1 MVRILGC
8 GSLLI
13 ALAGLNGCGLG
24 SSSPNISQP
33 AAVRATGSVHGGQQ
47 PVTGATIQ
55 LWAVGTTGFGSAA
68 TPLISATVTTSD
80 GTGATNSNSNAGNS
94 GNTLPAG
101 QFTLNFTNA
110 YACPSAGTL
119 VYMTATGGNPGL
131 GGSVNNTAIV
141 MLTALGQ
148 CGSLSSSTFISLN
161 EIVTAGSVF
170 SLSSFLS
177 ASGSIGSPS
186 DSVSLQAIANAFAA
200 VNKMVNT
207 STGSALTGF
216 PKLNT
221 LANAMV
227 QCVNST
233 GPTSSSC
240 VALFADATPSGGTTP
255 TTVLGALLNIALN
268 PTLNG
273 TAIYNLSTPNAPFQ
287 PALTSA
293 PNLWNITTSGAASSA
308 CGTSGGGDDVSGT
321 VSYSGSKTGR
331 IYIAINNPNGC
342 EVGTEGTSIAAPG
355 AFTIHGVPPG
365 NSYTL
370 TAFMDTQG
378 YGNLN
383 AANPT
388 GSTTSFNVE
397 SPNLNPPIIPTLTLT
412 DPATVTI
419 TSAPGIRAIGPYNG
433 GAVVQLSNAV
443 TNSNGVESATSYT
456 LQWSTSS
463 SFSPIAGSKTFPAT
477 GTDLLVW
484 FVNGL
489 SNSTAYYFRYYA
501 TSGGTPQGPYSPTYG
516 PVTIGA
522 ATSGSAVSGSIGFTG
537 TATGPMYAG
546 FYNQDNFL
554 AAPFV
559 QSIASPFSLQPYSV
573 NVTSNPSAVYIPVAI
588 IDQNNNG
595 IVDPGDITNINFQ
608 GGPIAITG
616 ATSNQNLT
624 LPTGNVNAHVTTQV
638 IQSGSTISYG
648 LYFQL
653 NFLAKLPVVVTLLN
667 SYNTDGANIDN
678 GPLDVASCAVANTN
692 CSLGQNGFQIYFNL
706 GSTAPTTGDTY
717 LFNVAYN
724 DGTSETLAV
733 QVTNVLTAFAT
744 NLAPQT
750 GGSTSTTPTFTWTDA
765 VCGACSTYTYDF
777 YINNSAGTLLWYVP
791 GFGNGLP
798 PGTTSL
804 TWGAD
809 PTNSTNTPSV
819 GSLTLGSAYSWSVI
833 VQDSNYNQ
841 ATTVVTYQP

>member
-8 GSLLI
+8 ISLLV
-13 ALAGLNGCGLG
+13 ALTILSGCGLG
-24 SSSPNISQP
+24 SSSPSISQP
-33 AAVRATGSVHGGQQ
+33 AAVKATGSVHGGQQ

-110 YACPSAGTL
+110 YTCPSAGTL

-131 GGSVNNTAIV
+131 GGSVNNSAIV

-161 EIVTAGSVF
+161 EVTTAGTVEA
-170 SLSSFLS
+170 LAPFLS
-177 ASGSIGSPS
+177 AGGSIGSPS

-200 VNKMVNT
+200 VNKIVNT
-207 STGSALTGF
+207 STGAALGGF

-233 GPTSSSC
+233 GPTSSNC
-240 VALFADATPSGGTTP
+240 VTLFADATPSGGTTP

-287 PALTSA
+287 PASTGA
-293 PNLWNITTSGAASSA
+293 PAVWNITTSGAVVSA
-308 CGTSGGGDDVSGT
+308 CGYGAGGNDVSGT
-321 VSYSGSKTGR
+321 VSYSGTQTGR
-331 IYIAINNPNGC
+331 IYLALNNINGC
-342 EVGTEGTSIAAPG
+342 DVGTEGTSIAAPG

-365 NSYTL
+365 NYTL
-370 TAFMDTQG
+370 QAFMDTQG
-378 YGNLN
+378 YGNTN
-383 AANPT
+383 AINPT
-388 GSTTSFNVE
+388 GSAAVTVGNPNVTGA
-397 SPNLNPPIIPTLTLT
+397 NVTLA

-463 SFSPIAGSKTFPAT
+463 SFSPIAGSKAFPAT

-501 TSGGTPQGPYSPTYG
+501 TSGGTAQGPYSPTYG

-537 TATGPMYAG
+537 TATGPLYAG

-573 NVTSNPSAVYIPVAI
+573 NVTNSSSAVYIPVAV

-638 IQSGSTISYG
+638 TQSGSTTSYG

-653 NFLAKLPVVVTLLN
+653 NFLAKLPVAVTLLN

-678 GPLDVASCAVANTN
+678 GPLDVASCAVPNTN

-717 LFNVAYN
+717 LFNVAYS

-750 GGSTSTTPTFTWTDA
+750 GGSTSTTPTFTWTDP

-777 YINNSAGTLLWYVP
+777 YINNSSGTLLWYVP